1 MIESTKGISLHYYKY
16 SETSIIA
23 KIFTKTFGVQSYLI
37 KGVRN
42 KKSKTPLNLFSPL
55 TILNLE
61 VTNNKKQNL
70 QYVKEIRNEIPLNKI
85 YQNMNKKFVCMFIS
99 EILMKVLV
107 ENKKEETIY
116 TFIEKSILN
125 LNSDIEI
132 NKNYTLIFL
141 LKMSEFLGFF
151 PDTSCSE
158 KKYFDLE
165 NASFTNLSINNNIH
179 GENKEYLVSLLKNL
193 EITIPVQN
201 RKKLF
206 NDIQKYYSLHHYN
219 IEKLKSYE
227 VIESLRK

>member
-165 NASFTNLSINNNIH
+165 NASFTNSSINNNIH
-179 GENKEYLVSLLKNL
+179 GENKEYLVSLLKNF

-219 IEKLKSYE
+219 IEQLKSYE